1 MLNKQHTKYLGI
13 DYGKKRI
20 GVSISDNNKVIAFPL
35 ETIETN
41 KIISFL
47 EDLIKKE
54 KIEKI
59 IIGKPL
65 NLNNQLHELEID
77 IIEFSKLIK
86 SLFPQ
91 IKIER
96 IDERYTSKMSSV
108 IINQSG
114 VNQKKR
120 RNKSIIDKISAS
132 LILESYLI
140 KKNT

>member
-13 DYGKKRI
+13 DYGKKRT

-96 IDERYTSKMSSV
+96 IDERYTSKMSSM

-114 VNQKKR
+114 VSQKKR

>member
-47 EDLIKKE
+47 EDLVKKE

-65 NLNNQLHELEID
+65 NLYNQLHELEID

-86 SLFPQ
+86 C
-91 IKIER
+91 
-96 IDERYTSKMSSV
+96 
-108 IINQSG
+108 N
-114 VNQKKR
+114 
-120 RNKSIIDKISAS
+120 
-132 LILESYLI
+132 
-140 KKNT
+140 

>member
-20 GVSISDNNKVIAFPL
+20 GVCISDNNKVIAFPL

-65 NLNNQLHELEID
+65 NLYNQLHELEID